1 MSCTATV
8 KWFDSKKGYGFA
20 TPETGGDD
28 IFVHSANIV
37 KDADGKAPFL
47 DEDDKIF
54 YNLGEHNGRPTAMEV
69 TVPPGT
75 EKKRPPRRRGR
86 NATKA
91 ADAESEQIATDRD
104 TAAVASAKGE
114 GQAESATPADKPSSG
129 GGGGGG
135 GRDGKTHRRPQS
147 GNRSRRN
154 DKGVGE
160 NGKPRPNSGP
170 RGDSKSQEAKQAAR
184 DSAKGDAA

>member
-1 MSCTATV
+1 MSCTAII

-28 IFVHSANIV
+28 IFVHSANIT

-47 DEDDKIF
+47 DDGDKIF

-69 TVPPGT
+69 SVPPGT

-86 NATKA
+86 NAAKA
-91 ADAESEQIATDRD
+91 ADAESEAI
-104 TAAVASAKGE
+104 GE
-114 GQAESATPADKPSSG
+114 ERQEKANEVVKSESQGESKPPADKPS
-129 GGGGGG
+129 GGGG
-135 GRDGKTHRRPQS
+135 GRDGKTHRRPNS

-154 DKGVGE
+154 DKGLGE
-160 NGKPRPNSGP
+160 NGKPKPNSGP
-170 RGDSKSQEAKQAAR
+170 RGDAKGAEAKQAAR
-184 DSAKGDAA
+184 SAKGDGGAE